1 MRFLAIFQVSK
12 EANGEFSEEVIQG
25 FTQIRAGDWS
35 IKAVLAPGMA
45 PLLGITDSEGT
56 LAFTS
61 HGDAVTLQGKS
72 YEGNIEGSA
81 KIAEVV
87 NGKVLFSEAGDVAP
101 EAMQQAILLRQQS
114 YPKHSVSAI
123 R

>member
-1 MRFLAIFQVSK
+1 MRFLAIFQVSEDGKK
-12 EANGEFSEEVIQG
+12 ELSGEINEGNIQV
-25 FTQIRAGDWS
+25 QARDWN
-35 IKAVLAPGMA
+35 IKAVLAPDRA
-45 PLLGITDSEGT
+45 PLLEITDREGT

-87 NGKVLFSEAGDVAP
+87 NGEVLFSEAGDVAP
-101 EAMQQAILLRQQS
+101 EAIQQAILLRQPS
-114 YPKHSVSAI
+114 YPKHSVSAT